1 MTLVYPIFFIVLF
14 LISYQDFKS
23 REVSLTLYLLS
34 IIIAGFIGFSNN
46 EKIYFLKL
54 MVVNF
59 SIIGFTSILLV
70 LYLFIRNGLKIS
82 FFNFVGKGDLLF
94 FVTIALSFS
103 PFNFIIFQICSFLLI
118 LFINFILNQIKGF
131 YISVPLAGYQALF
144 LVIAIITE
152 PLLKSYSR
160 FDEPFFL
167 GLLN

>member
-1 MTLVYPIFFIVLF
+1 MSLVYPIFFIVLF

-46 EKIYFLKL
+46 EKIFFLKL

-103 PFNFIIFQICSFLLI
+103 PFNFI
-118 LFINFILNQIKGF
+118 LNQIKGF